1 MDLPDLHGVQ
11 NLQLRSL
18 QEQEVQAV
26 DPPFSFHDL
35 DLPREQG
42 FILPARDDLDAVDL
56 PPLLEI
62 RAKEMVPVI
71 VQRPVSDRRYEAA
84 GIEPSPQCVHIVA
97 IEVDKNRER
106 KPEAIRPRLPA
117 REDL

>member
-11 NLQLRSL
+11 DLQLRSL
-18 QEQEVQAV
+18 QQHEVQAV
-26 DPPFSFHDL
+26 DAPLPFHDL
-35 DLPREQG
+35 DRPGEQR
-42 FILPARDDLDAVDL
+42 FIFPAWDHLNAVDL

-71 VQRPVSDRRYEAA
+71 IQRPVGDRRYEAA
-84 GIEPSPQCVHIVA
+84 RIETSTQRVHIIA

-106 KPEAIRPRLPA
+106 K
-117 REDL
+117 